1 MERGCLGA
9 AILFSSCIGFTH
21 LPTNQ
26 VMILNASGQHVS
38 GVSVEACGRRVEC
51 GDLASGGT
59 TRAWYHTPSHED
71 NLVVRARL
79 ADGTEIDHTGMYIVW
94 EEYFTR
100 RVLIIREG
108 GSVDVQH

>member
-1 MERGCLGA
+1 LGTA
-9 AILFSSCIGFTH
+9 LLLFSSCIAVTH

-51 GDLASGGT
+51 GDLAPGGT
-59 TRAWYHTPSHED
+59 TRAWYHTPSDED

-79 ADGTEIDHTGMYIVW
+79 AGGTEIDHTGVYIVW

-100 RVLIIREG
+100 RVLIIREDG
-108 GSVDVQH
+108 GVGVQY

>member
-1 MERGCLGA
+1 
-9 AILFSSCIGFTH
+9 
-21 LPTNQ
+21 
-26 VMILNASGQHVS
+26 
-38 GVSVEACGRRVEC
+38 
-51 GDLASGGT
+51 
-59 TRAWYHTPSHED
+59 
-71 NLVVRARL
+71 VVRARL